1 MTKVKIDGLSE
12 IEHALTAAEAGVD
25 FVGMVFAPSRRQIS
39 PEKALEISKAIHK
52 LKKRPEVV
60 GVFVN
65 LEAREVNRIADLCL
79 LDRVQFSGDETWQ
92 YCRDIEKPFIKVI
105 HVSEGKKADEIIAE
119 IERGYKLFQQQQ
131 FICLLDSQVSGAY
144 GGTGQT
150 FDWRLARE
158 VAGRFPV
165 MVAGGLTPDN
175 VGRLVR
181 EVRPWG
187 VDVSSGV
194 ESDGKKD
201 NLKIKEFIEAAR
213 KASSEVSQAPGI
225 ELI

>member
-1 MTKVKIDGLSE
+1 MMKVKIDGLSE
-12 IEHALTAAEAGVD
+12 IEHALTAAEAGAD

-201 NLKIKEFIEAAR
+201 NLKIKEFIESAR
-213 KASSEVSQAPGI
+213 KASNEVSQTPGT
-225 ELI
+225 E